1 MVVRD
6 TFCLQHIPSFNG
18 LMVFIFYPFNGDC
31 HFFHLWILS
40 RHNTFNSPYIQL
52 PRRFH
57 VSFRHTYAVS
67 ATVILNINIRSSKR
81 AQAMSFFFLVLSSH
95 TAWFLA
101 IRGVQQIWIHDPR
114 ATVPVSKQSLHCH
127 QYKLDINMPRQ
138 NAETICVKFLQKKK
152 QKKKHKRGHLCM
164 WGNLHSK
171 PKASRFLLPEFENCV
186 QGSGV

>member
-1 MVVRD
+1 MHRFFHCKTVALRRERPVPPYSHTAFLAMILSSNACLIQSGCRGPLQTRVQLSNGGYLYLCLQRGQKILQLKMFPISKREHQPVVVRD

-40 RHNTFNSPYIQL
+40 RHNTLNSPYIQL

-81 AQAMSFFFLVLSSH
+81 AQATSFFLVLSSH

-101 IRGVQQIWIHDPR
+101 VRGVQQI
-114 ATVPVSKQSLHCH
+114 
-127 QYKLDINMPRQ
+127 
-138 NAETICVKFLQKKK
+138 
-152 QKKKHKRGHLCM
+152 
-164 WGNLHSK
+164 
-171 PKASRFLLPEFENCV
+171 
-186 QGSGV
+186 